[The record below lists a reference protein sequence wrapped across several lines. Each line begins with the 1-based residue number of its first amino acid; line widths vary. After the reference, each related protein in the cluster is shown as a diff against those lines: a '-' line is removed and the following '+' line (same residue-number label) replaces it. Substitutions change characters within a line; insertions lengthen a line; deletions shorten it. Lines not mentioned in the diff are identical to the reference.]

1 MKLSIVIPV
10 LDSHE
15 IVRRQVYYWNGIV
28 RENCEII
35 LIDDGSNPA
44 INGAILYIIRIPMK
58 IFRTHDTSPWSEHMA
73 TNLGTSKAEGEYIFK
88 TDIDHIITPEAL
100 DEAMNLDKDILLR
113 FKRKEAK
120 LDKRGNIIDIGK
132 ERKPHS
138 NTHVLKKSTFE
149 NIGGYNEYGRGVGC
163 GGSYDFRCRL
173 GLHGIKEVM
182 SENYVYAWPNSPITP
197 TEDQH
202 LFHSLRKTL

>member
-15 IVRRQVYYWNGIV
+15 IVRRQRIYWKRLLVMGGAEV
-28 RENCEII
+28 I
-35 LIDDGSNPA
+35 LVDDGSDPPIEDA
-44 INGAILYIIRIPMK
+44 QIYTTDKSAW
-58 IFRTHDTSPWSEHMA
+58 TEHMA
-73 TNLGTSKAEGEYIFK
+73 TNLAVEMARGEYIFK
-88 TDIDHIITPEAL
+88 TDIDHILSIEAISEAL
-100 DEAMNLDKDILLR
+100 KLDEDILLR

-120 LDKRGNIIDIGK
+120 LDDRGQVVEIGR

-149 NIGGYNEYGRGVGC
+149 KIGGYNEYGRGVGC